1 MDPERPPD
9 LDAEYRLVHGPWP
22 RWALQL
28 GLLKL
33 ALRTAGIVAALCLL
47 AVLLIVFVTRDWR
60 SGPGP
65 LRPERQAVGADAGGH
80 LHK

>member
-9 LDAEYRLVHGPWP
+9 LDAEYRLIHGPWP
-22 RWALQL
+22 RWVLQL

-47 AVLLIVFVTRDWR
+47 ALLGAILVLR
-60 SGPGP
+60 SG
-65 LRPERQAVGADAGGH
+65 R
-80 LHK
+80 

>member
-33 ALRTAGIVAALCLL
+33 ALRTAGIVVALCLL
-47 AVLLIVFVTRDWR
+47 ALAIVVLILR
-60 SGPGP
+60 SG
-65 LRPERQAVGADAGGH
+65 R
-80 LHK
+80 

>member
-9 LDAEYRLVHGPWP
+9 IDAEYRLVRGPWP

-33 ALRTAGIVAALCLL
+33 ALRAAGVVVALL
-47 AVLLIVFVTRDWR
+47 ALAAVVTVW
-60 SGPGP
+60 G
-65 LRPERQAVGADAGGH
+65 LRGH
-80 LHK
+80 

>member
-22 RWALQL
+22 RWTLQL

-33 ALRTAGIVAALCLL
+33 ALRAAGVV
-47 AVLLIVFVTRDWR
+47 VLLMIAGVLVAWL
-60 SGPGP
+60 
-65 LRPERQAVGADAGGH
+65 LRGR
-80 LHK
+80 

>member
-9 LDAEYRLVHGPWP
+9 IDAEYRVVHGPWP

-33 ALRTAGIVAALCLL
+33 ALRAAGVV
-47 AVLLIVFVTRDWR
+47 AVLLAIAAAAAVWV
-60 SGPGP
+60 
-65 LRPERQAVGADAGGH
+65 LRGH
-80 LHK
+80 

>member
-22 RWALQL
+22 HWTLQL

-33 ALRTAGIVAALCLL
+33 ALRAAGVVVVLMIAAVAAVWLL
-47 AVLLIVFVTRDWR
+47 RAR
-60 SGPGP
+60 
-65 LRPERQAVGADAGGH
+65 
-80 LHK
+80 

>member
-9 LDAEYRLVHGPWP
+9 IDAEYRLVHGPWP

-33 ALRTAGIVAALCLL
+33 ALRTASIVAALCLL
-47 AVLLIVFVTRDWR
+47 GLLIVVLV
-60 SGPGP
+60 
-65 LRPERQAVGADAGGH
+65 LRT
-80 LHK
+80 